1 MVTRIAKGSWQ
12 LILLLAFTV
21 ILTASCS
28 RLLGYG
34 VLLWSTEDPPVPS
47 GTVLPVYIKS
57 NIDHVWVVG
66 IPKEF
71 RTAKDR
77 IDKFEIP
84 LYKLELLGSRK
95 KAQVQAQDFAPYA
108 LLYAEALQDGLPIR
122 ENPDNSAR
130 RVYRL
135 KLGEIIKIL
144 ASAKNGT
151 TAVGTTGDPL
161 PGEWYKVLTED
172 GTTGY
177 CFSYRLNVFEHQ
189 GGAFT
194 AIHNEEQ
201 EAPDPVLERLLARTW
216 SPESYGTMVNN
227 RRINLDEFSPHWCFD
242 PGQETGVAVIKTKDL
257 DRSFPY
263 TKIRSTGT
271 QSWVFDGSQL
281 QMSLR
286 SDTTLAVQFP
296 ESSGILRTLL
306 FVALPSAVDDIIL
319 QETARRET
327 LFKAIYDLGP
337 VYTSNNYGTLTFQ
350 EDGHFTWVGNRLLV
364 PQVIPATALG
374 SGFLDMRLFLSNTLA
389 NLYAGA
395 FTLHFDRI
403 GGDEIT
409 ADFMYSLDSQG
420 FRIEYVPQT
429 SLDDVTVMRRASSP
443 LVIYFFK
450 SENSDTTSYF
460 DYSTPVPSPGGNFG
474 SAANGSVGNSSTG
487 SGSVGNNSAGNSSAG
502 NNSPPDSAEYQV
514 PGNQE
519 YVPQNQ
525 PNPDSAG
532 DDTQPP
538 SDY

>member
-1 MVTRIAKGSWQ
+1 MVTGKSTRNKFLFS
-12 LILLLAFTV
+12 LLALFTV
-21 ILTASCS
+21 ILASSCS

-34 VLLWSTEDPPVPS
+34 VLLWSSEEPPVPS

-71 RTAKDR
+71 RTSKDS

-84 LYKLELLGSRK
+84 LSKLELSGSRK
-95 KAQVQAQDFAPYA
+95 KAQTRAQDFAPYA
-108 LLYAEALQDGLPIR
+108 LLYAEGLQDGLPIR

-135 KLGEIIKIL
+135 KQGEIIKIL
-144 ASAKNGT
+144 SKAANGT
-151 TAVGTTGDPL
+151 AAVGTTGDPL

-177 CFSYRLNVFEHQ
+177 CFSYRLKVFEHG

-194 AIHNEEQ
+194 ANINDQQTED
-201 EAPDPVLERLLARTW
+201 DPVLDRLLSRTW
-216 SPESYGTMVNN
+216 SPDYYGAMVNS
-227 RRINLDEFSPHWCFD
+227 RKIDLAELSQHYCFD
-242 PGQETGVAVIKTKDL
+242 PGQETGVAAIKAKDVN
-257 DRSFPY
+257 RTFTY

-350 EDGHFTWVGNRLLV
+350 EDGHFTWNGNRLLA

-374 SGFLDMRLFLSNTLA
+374 TGFLDMRLFLSNNLSG
-389 NLYAGA
+389 LYAGA
-395 FTLHFDRI
+395 FTLHFDGI
-403 GGDEIT
+403 GGVGAQ

-429 SLDDVTVMRRASSP
+429 SLDGVTVVRRASSP

-450 SENSDTTSYF
+450 AENSDSGTYY
-460 DYSTPVPSPGGNFG
+460 DYSAPLPGSSSPGSNFG
-474 SAANGSVGNSSTG
+474 PAGNGSNGNRNPDSTG
-487 SGSVGNNSAGNSSAG
+487 
-502 NNSPPDSAEYQV
+502 YQV
-514 PGNQE
+514 PGRKDNSL
-519 YVPQNQ
+519 QNQ
-525 PNPDSAG
+525 ANVDS
-532 DDTQPP
+532 
-538 SDY
+538 SRN